1 MSVHLFQQLIT
12 DVYKY
17 ACTSYAYIIYKKVQ
31 TYRQPYRQS
40 WTKYYIDRC
49 RQARVYYTKDWLSMS
64 VGMLLFWGFTDILS
78 VCSVVYWLAK
88 CLSLDDW
95 LVRSALIMAVYVS
108 VDSCWNGVFCWLAE
122 YQDASVDSCWN
133 GVFCWLAEYQDVS
146 VDGCWNGVFC
156 WLAEYQDVSVDSCW
170 NGVFCW
176 LAEYQYLSVDDWL
189 FWSFTVWVQMRGWF
203 SGTLIAWVCVCECG
217 WLVEWCFLLIGW
229 VPVCECRWLVV
240 SVDVW
245 MVQWYTDCLSTCMW
259 VWIAGG
265 MVFFADWLTTSMWV

>member
-1 MSVHLFQQLIT
+1 
-12 DVYKY
+12 
-17 ACTSYAYIIYKKVQ
+17 
-31 TYRQPYRQS
+31 
-40 WTKYYIDRC
+40 
-49 RQARVYYTKDWLSMS
+49 MS

-95 LVRSALIMAVYVS
+95 LVRSALIMAVY
-108 VDSCWNGVFCWLAE
+108 
-122 YQDASVDSCWN
+122 
-133 GVFCWLAEYQDVS
+133 
-146 VDGCWNGVFC
+146 
-156 WLAEYQDVSVDSCW
+156 VSVDSCW

-245 MVQWYTDCLSTCMW
+245 MVQWYTDCLSMCMW